1 MTVFGRCSSKYSSF
15 FSDMLGTFVPQCLLN
30 IFKAYL
36 PEGIFKTNAMFL
48 GDISPKNS
56 PLGGRDIFQKTAGN
70 NFFLEDITPR
80 VCKETCAKQIT

>member
-1 MTVFGRCSSKYSSF
+1 MFLKIFLVLQGYVGDICPSMFLEY
-15 FSDMLGTFVPQCLLN
+15 
-30 IFKAYL
+30 FKAYL

-56 PLGGRDIFQKTAGN
+56 ALGGRDIFQKTAGN